1 VGDVEQVRQGD
12 VQGRHEGMPVGESV
26 RIVVFG
32 HWLVKIQDTLV
43 IESLIIAYPYLHTKH
58 TLELLQVTQLRLQLV
73 QIPKAPAYIPVGQPA

>member
-1 VGDVEQVRQGD
+1 MGDVEQVRQGD

-43 IESLIIAYPYLHTKH
+43 IE
-58 TLELLQVTQLRLQLV
+58 
-73 QIPKAPAYIPVGQPA
+73 